1 MRSCITNKF
10 KLGVRA
16 FALAVIALPA
26 SAALSRAEAKPT
38 VEVAFVLDT
47 TGSMGG
53 LLEGAK
59 RKIWSIATSVVDTNP
74 DADIRIGLVA
84 YRDIGDEYVT
94 RTFDLTTDIQ
104 DIYANLLELKARG
117 GGDWPESVNE
127 ALDVAVNKLQWTKG
141 DDTKRIVFLV
151 GDAPPHMDYAQDTK
165 YPKTLAVAKQRDI
178 VVNAVLA
185 GSARDTER
193 VWQDIAQL
201 SDGRFIPIPQDGG
214 EFVVIETPYDD
225 EIIILQKEI
234 NGTVI
239 PYGPQKL
246 QKRVEEKTRQLSQVA
261 AAAPSSAS
269 DMASYLNKRSKMSSE
284 AVTGDGDLVSAV
296 ASGRT
301 TVASVKDDE
310 LPDELRKLTP
320 EQRKAE
326 IDKQTQAR
334 KDLNEKLAALVQKRD
349 AFVADKKRS
358 AAPAKTS
365 SFDRAVEDTL
375 RAQTKR

>member
-94 RTFDLTTDIQ
+94 RMFDLTTDIQ

-127 ALDVAVNKLQWTKG
+127 ALDVAVNKLHWTKG
-141 DDTKRIVFLV
+141 SDTKRIVFLV

-201 SDGRFIPIPQDGG
+201 GDGRFIPIPQDGG

>member
-1 MRSCITNKF
+1 MKSRITTTLKTSTC
-10 KLGVRA
+10 A
-16 FALAVIALPA
+16 FALAILALPVTA
-26 SAALSRAEAKPT
+26 VLSQAAARPT

-59 RKIWSIATSVVDTNP
+59 RKIWSIATSAVDANP

-104 DIYANLLELKARG
+104 DIYGNLLDLKARG

-141 DDTKRIVFLV
+141 SDTRRIVFLV
-151 GDAPPHMDYAQDTK
+151 GDAPPHMDYAQDAK

-185 GSARDTER
+185 GNARDTER

-201 SDGRFIPIPQDGG
+201 GDGRFIPIPQDGG
-214 EFVVIETPYDD
+214 DLVVIETPYDHD
-225 EIIILQKEI
+225 IIILQKEI

-239 PYGPQKL
+239 PFGPQKL
-246 QKRVEEKTRQLSQVA
+246 QKRVEEKTRQLAQVA

-269 DMASYLNKRSKMSSE
+269 DMASYLNKRAKISSE

-296 ASGRT
+296 AAGHT
-301 TVASVKDDE
+301 NIASIKDDE
-310 LPDELRKLTP
+310 LPDTLRKLTP

-326 IDKQTQAR
+326 IEKQTQTR
-334 KDLNEKLAALVQKRD
+334 KSLNEKLAALVQKRD

-358 AAPAKTS
+358 ATPAKAS
-365 SFDRAVEDTL
+365 SFDRAVEETL
-375 RAQTKR
+375 RAQVRR